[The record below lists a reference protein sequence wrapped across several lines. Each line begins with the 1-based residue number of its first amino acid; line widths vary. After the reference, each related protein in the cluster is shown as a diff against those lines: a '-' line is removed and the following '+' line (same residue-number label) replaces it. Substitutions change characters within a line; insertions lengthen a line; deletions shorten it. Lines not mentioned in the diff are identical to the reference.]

1 MKIRKLLKRWYMK
14 IKSNKLKIVFS
25 ISLVVMILSTLTA
38 KAGEMDDLFLE
49 ALDTMP
55 QNSIERYSYCKS
67 LEGGKSYVEALKEE
81 ILARDSEN
89 SEEKIEYRT
98 VSKKVADI
106 GFGNKKYP
114 AYIRL
119 ELKVLAKED
128 GKVTKLLDYG
138 RPIVFVTGLKASWN
152 GGDYNIDVDEKAI
165 RVSSTGEFFLG
176 MENISV
182 GKDIID
188 IGNESIKTKL
198 MTIKCNVRY

>member
-1 MKIRKLLKRWYMK
+1 MK

-25 ISLVVMILSTLTA
+25 IFLVVVILSTLTA
-38 KAGEMDDLFLE
+38 KASEIDDLFLE

-67 LEGGKSYVEALKEE
+67 LESGKSYLEVLKEE
-81 ILARDSEN
+81 ILARDSKN

-114 AYIRL
+114 AYIRI
-119 ELKVLAKED
+119 ELKVLTKED
-128 GKVTKLLDYG
+128 GKAIKLLDYG

-152 GGDYNIDVDEKAI
+152 GGDYNIDVDKDRI

-188 IGNESIKTKL
+188 IGNENIKTKL
-198 MTIKCNVRY
+198 MTIKCYVRY

>member
-1 MKIRKLLKRWYMK
+1 MK
-14 IKSNKLKIVFS
+14 IKSQKFKIFFS
-25 ISLVVMILSTLTA
+25 ISLVVFILSTLTA
-38 KAGEMDDLFLE
+38 KASGIDDLLLE

-67 LEGGKSYVEALKEE
+67 LESGKSYVEVLKEE

-89 SEEKIEYRT
+89 SEEKIEYKT

-106 GFGNKKYP
+106 GFGNRKYP
-114 AYIRL
+114 AYIRV
-119 ELKVLAKED
+119 ELKVLAKEN
-128 GKVTKLLDYG
+128 GKVIKLLDYG
-138 RPIVFVTGLKASWN
+138 RPVVFVTGLKASWN
-152 GGDYNIDVDEKAI
+152 GGDYNIDVYENGI
-165 RVSSTGEFFLG
+165 RISSTGEFFLG

-188 IGNESIKTKL
+188 IGENSIKTKL

>member
-1 MKIRKLLKRWYMK
+1 MK

-25 ISLVVMILSTLTA
+25 IFLVVSILSTLTA
-38 KAGEMDDLFLE
+38 KASGIDDLFLE

-67 LEGGKSYVEALKEE
+67 LESGKSYLEVLKEE

-114 AYIRL
+114 AYICL
-119 ELKVLAKED
+119 EIKVLAKEG

-152 GGDYNIDVDEKAI
+152 GGDYNIDVDKDRI

-188 IGNESIKTKL
+188 IGNENIKTKV
-198 MTIKCNVRY
+198 MTIKCYVRY

>member
-1 MKIRKLLKRWYMK
+1 MK

-25 ISLVVMILSTLTA
+25 ISLVVIILSTLTA
-38 KAGEMDDLFLE
+38 KASGTDDLFLE

-67 LEGGKSYVEALKEE
+67 LESGKSYLEVLKEE

-89 SEEKIEYRT
+89 SEEKIEYKT

-106 GFGNKKYP
+106 GFGNRKYP
-114 AYIRL
+114 AYIRV
-119 ELKVLAKED
+119 ELKVLAKEN
-128 GKVTKLLDYG
+128 GKVIKLLDYG
-138 RPIVFVTGLKASWN
+138 RPVVFVTGLKASWN
-152 GGDYNIDVDEKAI
+152 GGDYNIDVYENGI

-188 IGNESIKTKL
+188 IGNENIKTKL
-198 MTIKCNVRY
+198 MTIKCDVRY

>member
-1 MKIRKLLKRWYMK
+1 MK
-14 IKSNKLKIVFS
+14 IKSQKFKIFFS
-25 ISLVVMILSTLTA
+25 IFLVVFILSTLTA
-38 KAGEMDDLFLE
+38 KASGTDDLFLE

-67 LEGGKSYVEALKEE
+67 LESGKSYLEVLKEE

-89 SEEKIEYRT
+89 SDGKMEYRT
-98 VSKKVADI
+98 ISKKVADI
-106 GFGNKKYP
+106 GFGNRKYP

-119 ELKVLAKED
+119 ELKVLAKEN
-128 GKVTKLLDYG
+128 GKVIKLLDYG
-138 RPIVFVTGLKASWN
+138 RPVVFVTGLKASWN
-152 GGDYNIDVDEKAI
+152 GGDYNIDVYENGI

-188 IGNESIKTKL
+188 IGENSIKTKL

>member
-1 MKIRKLLKRWYMK
+1 MK
-14 IKSNKLKIVFS
+14 IKYQKFKKIFS
-25 ISLVVMILSTLTA
+25 IFLVVSILSTLTA
-38 KAGEMDDLFLE
+38 KASVVDELFLE

-67 LEGGKSYVEALKEE
+67 LESGKSYLEVLKEE

-89 SEEKIEYRT
+89 SKEKIEYRT

-119 ELKVLAKED
+119 EIKVLTKED

-138 RPIVFVTGLKASWN
+138 RPIVFVTGLKARWN
-152 GGDYNIDVDEKAI
+152 GGDYNIDVDKDRI

-188 IGNESIKTKL
+188 IGNENIKTKL
-198 MTIKCNVRY
+198 MTIKCYVRY

>member
-1 MKIRKLLKRWYMK
+1 MK
-14 IKSNKLKIVFS
+14 IKSQKLKIFFS
-25 ISLVVMILSTLTA
+25 ISLVVIILSTLTA
-38 KAGEMDDLFLE
+38 KADGTQDLFLE
-49 ALDTMP
+49 VLDTIP

-67 LEGGKSYVEALKEE
+67 LGSGKSYLEVLKEE

-89 SEEKIEYRT
+89 SDGKIEYRT

-152 GGDYNIDVDEKAI
+152 GGDYNIDVDENGI
-165 RVSSTGEFFLG
+165 RVSSTGEFILG

-188 IGNESIKTKL
+188 IGENSIKTKL

>member
-1 MKIRKLLKRWYMK
+1 MK
-14 IKSNKLKIVFS
+14 IKSQKFKIFFS
-25 ISLVVMILSTLTA
+25 IFLVVFILSTLTA
-38 KAGEMDDLFLE
+38 NASGTDDLFLE

-67 LEGGKSYVEALKEE
+67 LESGKSYVEVLKEE

-89 SEEKIEYRT
+89 SEEKIEYKT

-106 GFGNKKYP
+106 GFGNRKYP

-128 GKVTKLLDYG
+128 GKVIKLLDYG
-138 RPIVFVTGLKASWN
+138 RPVVFVTGLKANWN
-152 GGDYNIDVDEKAI
+152 GGDYNIDVYENGI

-182 GKDIID
+182 GKDIIN
-188 IGNESIKTKL
+188 IGNENIKTKV

>member
-1 MKIRKLLKRWYMK
+1 MK

-25 ISLVVMILSTLTA
+25 IFLVVSILSTLTA
-38 KAGEMDDLFLE
+38 KASVVDELFLE

-67 LEGGKSYVEALKEE
+67 LESGKSYLEVLKEE

-89 SEEKIEYRT
+89 SKEKIEYRT

-119 ELKVLAKED
+119 EIKVLTKED

-138 RPIVFVTGLKASWN
+138 RPIVFVTGLKARWN
-152 GGDYNIDVDEKAI
+152 GGDYNIDVDKDRI

-182 GKDIID
+182 GKDIIE
-188 IGNESIKTKL
+188 IGNENIKTKL
-198 MTIKCNVRY
+198 MTIKCYVRY

>member
-1 MKIRKLLKRWYMK
+1 MK
-14 IKSNKLKIVFS
+14 IKYQKFKKIFS
-25 ISLVVMILSTLTA
+25 IFLVVSILSTLTA
-38 KAGEMDDLFLE
+38 KASVVDELFLE

-67 LEGGKSYVEALKEE
+67 LESGKSYLEVLKEE

-89 SEEKIEYRT
+89 SKEKIEYRT

-119 ELKVLAKED
+119 EIKVLTKED

-138 RPIVFVTGLKASWN
+138 RPIVFVTGLKARWN
-152 GGDYNIDVDEKAI
+152 GGDYNIDVDKDRI

-188 IGNESIKTKL
+188 IGNENIKTKV
-198 MTIKCNVRY
+198 MTIKCYVRY

>member
-1 MKIRKLLKRWYMK
+1 MK
-14 IKSNKLKIVFS
+14 IKSERLKIVFS
-25 ISLVVMILSTLTA
+25 ISLVVFILSTLTA
-38 KAGEMDDLFLE
+38 NASRTDDLFLE

-67 LEGGKSYVEALKEE
+67 LESGKSYVEVLKQE

-106 GFGNKKYP
+106 GFGNRKYP
-114 AYIRL
+114 AYIRV
-119 ELKVLAKED
+119 ELKVLAKEN
-128 GKVTKLLDYG
+128 GKVIKLLDYG
-138 RPIVFVTGLKASWN
+138 RPVVFVTGLKASWN
-152 GGDYNIDVDEKAI
+152 GGDYNIDVYENGI

-188 IGNESIKTKL
+188 IGENSIKTKL

>member
-1 MKIRKLLKRWYMK
+1 MK
-14 IKSNKLKIVFS
+14 IKSERLKIVFS
-25 ISLVVMILSTLTA
+25 ISLVVFILSTLTA
-38 KAGEMDDLFLE
+38 KASGTDDLFLE

-67 LEGGKSYVEALKEE
+67 LESGKSYVEVLKEE

-89 SEEKIEYRT
+89 SEGKIEYRT
-98 VSKKVADI
+98 ISKKVADI
-106 GFGNKKYP
+106 GFGNRKYP

-128 GKVTKLLDYG
+128 GKVIKLLDYG
-138 RPIVFVTGLKASWN
+138 RPVVFVTGLKASWN
-152 GGDYNIDVDEKAI
+152 GGDYNIDVYENGI

-182 GKDIID
+182 GKNLID
-188 IGNESIKTKL
+188 IGNEIIKTKI

>member
-1 MKIRKLLKRWYMK
+1 MKSKFEKFK
-14 IKSNKLKIVFS
+14 IIFS
-25 ISLVVMILSTLTA
+25 LSLVVFILSTLTA
-38 KAGEMDDLFLE
+38 KASVVDELFLE

-67 LEGGKSYVEALKEE
+67 LESGKSYLEVLKEE

-98 VSKKVADI
+98 VSEKVADI
-106 GFGNKKYP
+106 GFGNRKYP

-128 GKVTKLLDYG
+128 GKVIKIMDYG
-138 RPIVFVTGLKASWN
+138 RPIVFVTGLKARRN
-152 GGDYNIDVDEKAI
+152 GGDYNIDVNEHGI
-165 RVSSTGEFFLG
+165 RVSSTGEFFLE

-188 IGNESIKTKL
+188 IGNENIKTKI

>member
-1 MKIRKLLKRWYMK
+1 MK
-14 IKSNKLKIVFS
+14 IKYQKFKKIFS
-25 ISLVVMILSTLTA
+25 IFLVVFILSTLTA
-38 KAGEMDDLFLE
+38 KASVVDELFLE

-67 LEGGKSYVEALKEE
+67 LESGKSYLEVLKEE

-89 SEEKIEYRT
+89 SKKIEYRT

-114 AYIRL
+114 AYIRI

-152 GGDYNIDVDEKAI
+152 GGDYNIDVDKDRI

-188 IGNESIKTKL
+188 IGNENIKTKL
-198 MTIKCNVRY
+198 MTIKCYVRY

>member
-1 MKIRKLLKRWYMK
+1 MK
-14 IKSNKLKIVFS
+14 IKSQKFKIFFS
-25 ISLVVMILSTLTA
+25 IFLVVFILSTLTA
-38 KAGEMDDLFLE
+38 KASGTDDLFLE

-67 LEGGKSYVEALKEE
+67 LESGKSYLEVLKEE

-89 SEEKIEYRT
+89 SDGKMEYRT
-98 VSKKVADI
+98 ISKKVADI
-106 GFGNKKYP
+106 GFGNRKYP

-128 GKVTKLLDYG
+128 GKVIKLLDYG
-138 RPIVFVTGLKASWN
+138 RPVVFVTGLKASWN
-152 GGDYNIDVDEKAI
+152 GGDYNIDVYENGI

-188 IGNESIKTKL
+188 IGENSIKTKL

>member
-1 MKIRKLLKRWYMK
+1 MK
-14 IKSNKLKIVFS
+14 IKYQKFKKFFS
-25 ISLVVMILSTLTA
+25 IFLVVFILSTLTA
-38 KAGEMDDLFLE
+38 KANVVDELFLE
-49 ALDTMP
+49 AMDTMP

-67 LEGGKSYVEALKEE
+67 LESGKSYLEVLKEE

-89 SEEKIEYRT
+89 LKEKIEYRT
-98 VSKKVADI
+98 VSKKIADI

-114 AYIRL
+114 AYIRI

-152 GGDYNIDVDEKAI
+152 GGDYNIDVDKDRI

-188 IGNESIKTKL
+188 IGNENIKTKL
-198 MTIKCNVRY
+198 MTIKCYVRY

>member
-1 MKIRKLLKRWYMK
+1 MK
-14 IKSNKLKIVFS
+14 IKSQKFKIFFS
-25 ISLVVMILSTLTA
+25 IFLVVFILSTLTA
-38 KAGEMDDLFLE
+38 KASGTDDLFLE

-67 LEGGKSYVEALKEE
+67 LESGKSYLEVLKEE

-89 SEEKIEYRT
+89 SDGKMEYRT
-98 VSKKVADI
+98 ISKKVADI
-106 GFGNKKYP
+106 GFGNRKYP

-128 GKVTKLLDYG
+128 GKVIKLLDYG
-138 RPIVFVTGLKASWN
+138 RPVVFVTGLKASWN
-152 GGDYNIDVDEKAI
+152 GGDYNIDVYENGI

-188 IGNESIKTKL
+188 IGENSIKTKL
-198 MTIKCNVRY
+198 MTIRCNVRY

>member
-1 MKIRKLLKRWYMK
+1 MK
-14 IKSNKLKIVFS
+14 IKYQKFKKFFS
-25 ISLVVMILSTLTA
+25 IFLVVFILSTLTA
-38 KAGEMDDLFLE
+38 KASVVDELFLE

-67 LEGGKSYVEALKEE
+67 LESGKSYLEVLKEE

-89 SEEKIEYRT
+89 SEGKIEYRT
-98 VSKKVADI
+98 VSEKVADI

-114 AYIRL
+114 AYIRI

-152 GGDYNIDVDEKAI
+152 GGDYNIDVDKDRI

-188 IGNESIKTKL
+188 IGNENIKTKL
-198 MTIKCNVRY
+198 MTIKCYVRY

>member
-1 MKIRKLLKRWYMK
+1 MK
-14 IKSNKLKIVFS
+14 IKSQKFKIFFS
-25 ISLVVMILSTLTA
+25 IFLVVFILSPLTA
-38 KAGEMDDLFLE
+38 KAGGVDDLFLE

-67 LEGGKSYVEALKEE
+67 LESGKSYVEVLKEE

-89 SEEKIEYRT
+89 SEGKIEYRT
-98 VSKKVADI
+98 ISKKVADI
-106 GFGNKKYP
+106 GFGNRKYP

-128 GKVTKLLDYG
+128 GKVIKLLDYG
-138 RPIVFVTGLKASWN
+138 RPVVFVTGLKASWN
-152 GGDYNIDVDEKAI
+152 GGDYNIDVYENGI

-188 IGNESIKTKL
+188 IGENSIKTKL

>member
-1 MKIRKLLKRWYMK
+1 MK
-14 IKSNKLKIVFS
+14 IKYQKLKIIFS
-25 ISLVVMILSTLTA
+25 IFLVVFILSTLTA
-38 KAGEMDDLFLE
+38 KASVVDELFLE

-67 LEGGKSYVEALKEE
+67 LESGKSYLEVLKEE

-89 SEEKIEYRT
+89 SKEKIEYRT

-114 AYIRL
+114 AYIRI
-119 ELKVLAKED
+119 ELKVLTKED
-128 GKVTKLLDYG
+128 GKVIKLLDYG

-152 GGDYNIDVDEKAI
+152 GGDYNIDVDKDRI

-188 IGNESIKTKL
+188 IGNENIKTKL
-198 MTIKCNVRY
+198 MTIKCYVRY

>member
-1 MKIRKLLKRWYMK
+1 MK
-14 IKSNKLKIVFS
+14 IKSQKFKIFFS
-25 ISLVVMILSTLTA
+25 IFLVVFILSPLTA
-38 KAGEMDDLFLE
+38 KAGGTDDLFLE

-67 LEGGKSYVEALKEE
+67 LESGKSYVEVLKEE

-89 SEEKIEYRT
+89 SEGKIEYRT
-98 VSKKVADI
+98 ISKKVADI
-106 GFGNKKYP
+106 GFGNRKYP

-128 GKVTKLLDYG
+128 GKVIKLLDYG
-138 RPIVFVTGLKASWN
+138 RPVVFVTGLKASWN
-152 GGDYNIDVDEKAI
+152 GGDYNIDVYENGI

-188 IGNESIKTKL
+188 IGENSIKTKL

>member
-1 MKIRKLLKRWYMK
+1 MK
-14 IKSNKLKIVFS
+14 IKSERLKIVFS
-25 ISLVVMILSTLTA
+25 ISLVVFILSTLTA
-38 KAGEMDDLFLE
+38 KASGTDDLFLE

-67 LEGGKSYVEALKEE
+67 LESGKSYLEVLKEE

-89 SEEKIEYRT
+89 SDGKMEYRT
-98 VSKKVADI
+98 ISKKVADI
-106 GFGNKKYP
+106 GFGNRKYP

-128 GKVTKLLDYG
+128 GKVIKLLDYG
-138 RPIVFVTGLKASWN
+138 RPVVFVTGLKASWN
-152 GGDYNIDVDEKAI
+152 GGDYNIDVYENGI

-188 IGNESIKTKL
+188 IGENSIKTKL

>member
-1 MKIRKLLKRWYMK
+1 MK
-14 IKSNKLKIVFS
+14 IKSERLKIVFS
-25 ISLVVMILSTLTA
+25 ISLVVFILSTLTA
-38 KAGEMDDLFLE
+38 KASGTDDLFLE

-67 LEGGKSYVEALKEE
+67 LESGKSYVEVLKEE

-89 SEEKIEYRT
+89 SDGKMEYRT
-98 VSKKVADI
+98 ISKKVADI
-106 GFGNKKYP
+106 GFGNRKYP

-128 GKVTKLLDYG
+128 GKVIKLLDYG
-138 RPIVFVTGLKASWN
+138 RPVVFVTGLKANWN
-152 GGDYNIDVDEKAI
+152 GGDYNIDVYENGI

-188 IGNESIKTKL
+188 IGENSIKTKL

>member
-1 MKIRKLLKRWYMK
+1 MK
-14 IKSNKLKIVFS
+14 IKSQKFKIFFS
-25 ISLVVMILSTLTA
+25 IFLVVFILSTLTA
-38 KAGEMDDLFLE
+38 KAGGIDDLLLE

-67 LEGGKSYVEALKEE
+67 LESGKSYVEVLKEE

-152 GGDYNIDVDEKAI
+152 GGDYNIDVYENGI

-188 IGNESIKTKL
+188 IGENSIKTKL

>member
-1 MKIRKLLKRWYMK
+1 MK

-25 ISLVVMILSTLTA
+25 IFLVVSILSTLTA
-38 KAGEMDDLFLE
+38 KASGIDDLFLE

-67 LEGGKSYVEALKEE
+67 LESGKSYLEVLKEE

-89 SEEKIEYRT
+89 SKEKIEYRT

-119 ELKVLAKED
+119 EIKVLTKED

-138 RPIVFVTGLKASWN
+138 RPIVFVTGLKARWN
-152 GGDYNIDVDEKAI
+152 GGDYNIDVDKDRI

-188 IGNESIKTKL
+188 IGNENIKTKV
-198 MTIKCNVRY
+198 MTIKCYVRY

>member
-1 MKIRKLLKRWYMK
+1 MK
-14 IKSNKLKIVFS
+14 IKSERLKIVFS
-25 ISLVVMILSTLTA
+25 ISLVVFILSTLTA
-38 KAGEMDDLFLE
+38 KASGTDDLFLE

-67 LEGGKSYVEALKEE
+67 LESGKSYLEVLKEE

-89 SEEKIEYRT
+89 SEEKIEYKT

-106 GFGNKKYP
+106 GFGNRKYP

-128 GKVTKLLDYG
+128 GKVIKLLDYG
-138 RPIVFVTGLKASWN
+138 RPVVFVTGLKASWN
-152 GGDYNIDVDEKAI
+152 GGDYNIDVYENGI

-188 IGNESIKTKL
+188 IGENSIKTKL

>member
-1 MKIRKLLKRWYMK
+1 MK
-14 IKSNKLKIVFS
+14 IKSERLKIVFS
-25 ISLVVMILSTLTA
+25 ISLVVFILSTLTA
-38 KAGEMDDLFLE
+38 KASGTDDLFLE

-67 LEGGKSYVEALKEE
+67 LESGKSYLEVLKEE

-89 SEEKIEYRT
+89 SEEKIEYKT

-106 GFGNKKYP
+106 GFGNRKYP

-119 ELKVLAKED
+119 ELKVLAKEN
-128 GKVTKLLDYG
+128 GKVIKLLDYG
-138 RPIVFVTGLKASWN
+138 RPVVFVTGLKASWN
-152 GGDYNIDVDEKAI
+152 GGDYNIDVYENGI

-188 IGNESIKTKL
+188 IGENSIKTKL

>member
-1 MKIRKLLKRWYMK
+1 M
-14 IKSNKLKIVFS
+14 
-25 ISLVVMILSTLTA
+25 TA
-38 KAGEMDDLFLE
+38 KASEIDDLFLE

-67 LEGGKSYVEALKEE
+67 LESGKSYLEVLKEE
-81 ILARDSEN
+81 ILARDSKN

-114 AYIRL
+114 AYIRI
-119 ELKVLAKED
+119 ELKILTKED
-128 GKVTKLLDYG
+128 GKAIKLLDYG

-152 GGDYNIDVDEKAI
+152 GGDYNIDVDKDRI

-188 IGNESIKTKL
+188 IGNENIKTKL
-198 MTIKCNVRY
+198 MTIKCYVRY

>member
-1 MKIRKLLKRWYMK
+1 MK
-14 IKSNKLKIVFS
+14 IKSQKFKIFFS
-25 ISLVVMILSTLTA
+25 IFLVVFILSTLTA
-38 KAGEMDDLFLE
+38 KASGTDDLFLE

-67 LEGGKSYVEALKEE
+67 LESGKSYVEVLKEE

-89 SEEKIEYRT
+89 SDGKMEYRT
-98 VSKKVADI
+98 ISKKVADI
-106 GFGNKKYP
+106 GFGNRKYP

-128 GKVTKLLDYG
+128 GKVIKLLDYG
-138 RPIVFVTGLKASWN
+138 RPVVFVTGLKANWN
-152 GGDYNIDVDEKAI
+152 GGDYNIDVYENGI

-188 IGNESIKTKL
+188 IGENSIKTKL

>member
-1 MKIRKLLKRWYMK
+1 MK

-67 LEGGKSYVEALKEE
+67 LESGKSYVEVLKEE

-152 GGDYNIDVDEKAI
+152 GGDYNIYVDEHGI
-165 RVSSTGEFFLG
+165 RVSSTGEFFIG
-176 MENISV
+176 MRNISV

-188 IGNESIKTKL
+188 VGNENIKTKL

>member
-1 MKIRKLLKRWYMK
+1 MK
-14 IKSNKLKIVFS
+14 IKSQKFKIFFS
-25 ISLVVMILSTLTA
+25 IFLVVFILSTLTA
-38 KAGEMDDLFLE
+38 KASGTDDLFLE

-67 LEGGKSYVEALKEE
+67 LESGKSYLEVLKEE

-89 SEEKIEYRT
+89 SDGKMEYRT
-98 VSKKVADI
+98 ISKKVADI
-106 GFGNKKYP
+106 GFGNRKYP

-128 GKVTKLLDYG
+128 GKVIKLLDYG
-138 RPIVFVTGLKASWN
+138 RPVVFVTGLKANWN
-152 GGDYNIDVDEKAI
+152 GGDYNIDVYENGI

-188 IGNESIKTKL
+188 IGENSIKTKL

>member
-1 MKIRKLLKRWYMK
+1 MK
-14 IKSNKLKIVFS
+14 IKSQKFKIFFS
-25 ISLVVMILSTLTA
+25 IFLVVFILSTLTA
-38 KAGEMDDLFLE
+38 NASGTDDLFLE

-67 LEGGKSYVEALKEE
+67 LESGKSYVEVLKEE

-89 SEEKIEYRT
+89 SDGKMEYRT
-98 VSKKVADI
+98 ISKKVADI
-106 GFGNKKYP
+106 GFGNRKYP

-128 GKVTKLLDYG
+128 GKVIKLLDYG
-138 RPIVFVTGLKASWN
+138 RPVVFVTGLKANWN
-152 GGDYNIDVDEKAI
+152 GGDYNIDVYENGI

-188 IGNESIKTKL
+188 IGENSIKTKL

>member
-1 MKIRKLLKRWYMK
+1 MK
-14 IKSNKLKIVFS
+14 IKYQKLKIIFS
-25 ISLVVMILSTLTA
+25 IFLVVFILSTLTA
-38 KAGEMDDLFLE
+38 KASGTDDLFLE

-67 LEGGKSYVEALKEE
+67 LESGKSYLEVLKEE

-114 AYIRL
+114 AYIRI
-119 ELKVLAKED
+119 ELKVLTKED
-128 GKVTKLLDYG
+128 GKVIKLLDYG

-152 GGDYNIDVDEKAI
+152 GGDYNIDVDKDRI

-188 IGNESIKTKL
+188 IGNENIKTKL
-198 MTIKCNVRY
+198 MTIKCYVRY

>member
-1 MKIRKLLKRWYMK
+1 MK
-14 IKSNKLKIVFS
+14 IKSQKFKIFFS
-25 ISLVVMILSTLTA
+25 IFLVVFILSTLTA
-38 KAGEMDDLFLE
+38 KASGTDDLFLE

-67 LEGGKSYVEALKEE
+67 LESGKSYLEVLKEE

-89 SEEKIEYRT
+89 SDGKMEYRT
-98 VSKKVADI
+98 ISKKVADI
-106 GFGNKKYP
+106 GFGNRKYP

-128 GKVTKLLDYG
+128 GKVIKLLNYG
-138 RPIVFVTGLKASWN
+138 RPVVFVTGLKASWN
-152 GGDYNIDVDEKAI
+152 GGDYNIDVYENGI

-188 IGNESIKTKL
+188 IGENSIKTKL

>member
-1 MKIRKLLKRWYMK
+1 MK
-14 IKSNKLKIVFS
+14 IKSQKFKIFFS
-25 ISLVVMILSTLTA
+25 IFLVVFILSTLTA
-38 KAGEMDDLFLE
+38 NASGTDDLFLE

-67 LEGGKSYVEALKEE
+67 LESGKSYLEVLKEE

-89 SEEKIEYRT
+89 SDGKMEYRT
-98 VSKKVADI
+98 ISKKVADI
-106 GFGNKKYP
+106 GFGNRKYP

-128 GKVTKLLDYG
+128 GKVIKLLDYG
-138 RPIVFVTGLKASWN
+138 RPVVFVTGLKANWN
-152 GGDYNIDVDEKAI
+152 GGDYNIDVYENGI

-188 IGNESIKTKL
+188 IGENSIKTKL